1 MAEIAPQ
8 SLYAAQEKIYPREID
23 GVFARL
29 RIAAMVVLLG
39 GYYLAAWVT
48 WDGRQA
54 LLFDLPARK
63 FYVLGLV
70 LWPQDFFFLSWL
82 LIIAALSL
90 FFFTALAGRVWC
102 GYACPQ
108 TVWTEAFLWMERLVE
123 GRGPA
128 RRKLDAGP
136 WTTDKLWRKTAKQA
150 LWIAFALWTGFTFVG
165 YFTPIRALGR
175 EVHGALARRL
185 GDVLDPVLRLRDL
198 RQRGLH
204 ARAGVQVHVPVRA
217 LPERDVRPRHA
228 GRVVR
233 RAPRRAARLAC
244 ARQRSAR
251 AQQLGDCIDCR
262 MCVQVCPTGID
273 IRKGLQYE
281 CIACA
286 ACIDACDGVM
296 DKMQYAARPDPLLD
310 AARDR
315 RPHDTRRCAR
325 ESSCTRRC

>member
-8 SLYAAQEKIYPREID
+8 SLYAAQQKIYPREID
-23 GVFARL
+23 GVFARF

-90 FFFTALAGRVWC
+90 FFFTALAGRLWC

-136 WTTDKLWRKTAKQA
+136 WTANKLWRKTAKQA

-175 EVHGALARRL
+175 EVMVALARRL

-228 GRVVR
+228 DRVVR
-233 RAPRRAARLAC
+233 RAPRRAARLAL
-244 ARQRSAR
+244 ARQRSTKPATRRLHRLPHVRAGVPDGHRHPQRPAIRVHRVRRVHRRLRWRHGQDAVPAR
-251 AQQLGDCIDCR
+251 A
-262 MCVQVCPTGID
+262 
-273 IRKGLQYE
+273 
-281 CIACA
+281 
-286 ACIDACDGVM
+286 
-296 DKMQYAARPDPLLD
+296 DPLLD

-315 RPHDTRRCAR
+315 RPHDTRSAPASHRVRHAC
-325 ESSCTRRC
+325 